1 MNYLSAENISKA
13 FSDRWLFRN
22 VTFGIA
28 RGEKVALVG
37 ANGSGKSTL
46 LSILAGLLPPDDG
59 RVSVRK
65 EVTVGFLNQSPSF
78 DEESTIMD
86 TLFASGHPA
95 LKAIQLY
102 EKALEHPED
111 TAGMEKA
118 IIQMDA
124 LKAWDFETQVKQ
136 ILGKLGIGELD
147 RQVKKLSGGQRKRVA
162 LARVLIEEPD
172 LLILDEP
179 TNHLDLDAIE
189 WLEGRLAASTQTLIL
204 VTHDRYFLDRVS
216 TDIIELDQVQLHR
229 YKGNYSYFLEKKAER
244 QASQAAETEKARNL
258 LRKEL
263 DWMRRQP
270 RARGTKAKYRV
281 DAFYDLQDKAKGPG
295 SDGKLELSVK
305 TTRVGNKILQLDG
318 VKKFFGVQPIVK
330 DFTYTFLRGDRLGI
344 VGKNGVGK
352 TTFLNLITGK
362 LPPDSGTIDKG
373 DTITF
378 GYYTQDDLVFR
389 EEQRVIDIVQEIAE
403 VVQMANGQT
412 VTASQFLQLFRFP
425 PAVQYSMVSKLSGGE
440 RRRLQLLK
448 VLIKN
453 PNFLILDEPTNDL
466 DLDTINVLED
476 FLENFPG
483 CLIIVSHDRYF
494 MDRLVDHLFVFEGAG
509 QIRDFPGN
517 YTDYREWLEEEELLR
532 KEAAVKSTAASAVRP
547 VATPV
552 STDKKKLSFK
562 EKQEYERLE
571 GEIDR
576 LETRKKELVGKM
588 NNGTVSHEELMQWSR
603 EIEGIEA
610 DINTRSDRWLE
621 LGEYL

>member
-1 MNYLSAENISKA
+1 M
-13 FSDRWLFRN
+13 
-22 VTFGIA
+22 
-28 RGEKVALVG
+28 
-37 ANGSGKSTL
+37 
-46 LSILAGLLPPDDG
+46 PPDDG

-118 IIQMDA
+118 ITQMDA
-124 LKAWDFETQVKQ
+124 LKAWDFETKVKQ

-147 RQVKKLSGGQRKRVA
+147 RQVKILSGGQRKRVA

-189 WLEGRLAASTQTLIL
+189 WLEGRLAASAQTLIL

-270 RARGTKAKYRV
+270 QARGTKAKYRV

-305 TTRVGNKILQLDG
+305 TTRVGNKILELDG
-318 VKKFFGVQPIVK
+318 VKKSFGVQPIIK
-330 DFTYTFLRGDRLGI
+330 NFTYTFRRGDRLGI

-362 LPPDSGTIDKG
+362 LPPDSGGIDKG

-517 YTDYREWLEEEELLR
+517 YTDYREWLEDEEALR
-532 KEAAVKSTAASAVRP
+532 KESATKATVAAKP
-547 VATPV
+547 VAAPPP
-552 STDKKKLSFK
+552 SEKRKISFK
-562 EKQEYERLE
+562 EKQEYEKLE

-576 LETRKKELVGKM
+576 LESRKKELVGKM

-603 EIEGIEA
+603 EIEQIEA
-610 DINTRSDRWLE
+610 DINTKSDRWLE
-621 LGEYL
+621 LGEYM

>member
-22 VTFGIA
+22 VTFGIGK
-28 RGEKVALVG
+28 GEKVALVG

-46 LSILAGLLPPDDG
+46 LNVLASALPPDEG
-59 RVSVRK
+59 RVSLRK
-65 EVTVGFLNQSPSF
+65 EITIGFLSQSPVF
-78 DEESTIMD
+78 DEEKTILD
-86 TLFASGHPA
+86 TLFSSGHPA
-95 LKAIQLY
+95 LKAIQSY
-102 EKALEHPED
+102 EAALAHPENTAALER
-111 TAGMEKA
+111 A
-118 IIQMDA
+118 ISEMDA
-124 LKAWDFETQVKQ
+124 TKAWDYETQVKQ
-136 ILGKLGIGELD
+136 ILGKLGIQDLE
-147 RQVKKLSGGQRKRVA
+147 RRVKMLSGGQRKRVA

-204 VTHDRYFLDRVS
+204 VTHDRYFLDRVT
-216 TDIIELDQVQLHR
+216 TDIVELSGTGLQR
-229 YKGNYSYFLEKKAER
+229 YKGNYSYFLEKKAELT
-244 QASQAAETEKARNL
+244 AAQAAETEKARNL

-270 RARGTKAKYRV
+270 KARGTKAKYRV

-295 SDGKLELSVK
+295 SDNKLELSVK
-305 TTRVGNKILQLDG
+305 TTRLGNKILELEDIS
-318 VKKFFGVQPIVK
+318 KFFGEQPIVK
-330 DFTYTFLRGDRLGI
+330 DFSYTFLRGDRLGI

-352 TTFLNLITGK
+352 TTFLNMITGK
-362 LPPDSGTIDKG
+362 LPPNAGKIDKG

-378 GYYTQDDLVFR
+378 GYYTQDDLVFQ
-389 EEQRVIDIVQEIAE
+389 EGQRVIDIVQEIAE
-403 VVQMANGQT
+403 VVPMANGQT

-425 PAVQYSMVSKLSGGE
+425 PPVQYSPVSKLSGGE

-494 MDRLVDHLFVFEGAG
+494 MDRLVEHLFVFEGEG
-509 QIRDFPGN
+509 RIKDFPGN
-517 YTDYREWLEEEELLR
+517 YTDYREELAEEEARRREQ
-532 KEAAVKSTAASAVRP
+532 AAKIAAPVAKAAPASAE
-547 VATPV
+547 
-552 STDKKKLSFK
+552 KKKLSFK

-571 GEIDR
+571 AEIDG
-576 LETRKKELVGKM
+576 LETRKKELVGKL
-588 NNGTVSHEELMQWSR
+588 NAGSAKHEELTGWAR
-603 EIEGIEA
+603 EIEQIEA
-610 DINTRSDRWLE
+610 EIDQKSDRWLE

>member
-22 VTFGIA
+22 VTFGIGK
-28 RGEKVALVG
+28 GEKVALVG

-46 LSILAGLLPPDDG
+46 LNVLASVLPPDEG
-59 RVSVRK
+59 RVSLRK
-65 EVTVGFLNQSPSF
+65 EISIGFLGQSPAF
-78 DEESTIMD
+78 DEEKTILD
-86 TLFASGHPA
+86 TLFSSGHPA
-95 LKAIQLY
+95 LKAIRSY
-102 EKALEHPED
+102 EAALAHPENTAALER
-111 TAGMEKA
+111 A
-118 IIQMDA
+118 ITEMDA
-124 LKAWDFETQVKQ
+124 TKAWDYETQVKQ
-136 ILGKLGIGELD
+136 ILGKLGIQDLE
-147 RQVKKLSGGQRKRVA
+147 RRVKMLSGGQRKRVA

-204 VTHDRYFLDRVS
+204 VTHDRYFLDRVT
-216 TDIIELDQVQLHR
+216 TDIVELSAAGLQR
-229 YKGNYSYFLEKKAER
+229 YKGNYSYFLEKKAELT
-244 QASQAAETEKARNL
+244 ASQAAETEKARNL

-270 RARGTKAKYRV
+270 KARGTKAKYRV
-281 DAFYDLQDKAKGPG
+281 DAFYELQDKAKGPG

-305 TTRVGNKILQLDG
+305 TTRVGNKILELDG
-318 VKKFFGVQPIVK
+318 INKSFGEQPIVTN
-330 DFTYTFLRGDRLGI
+330 FSYTFLRGDRLGI

-352 TTFLNLITGK
+352 TTFLNMITGK
-362 LPPDSGTIDKG
+362 LLPNAGKIDKG

-378 GYYTQDDLVFR
+378 GYYTQDELTFQ
-389 EEQRVIDIVQEIAE
+389 EGQRVIDIVQEIAE
-403 VVQMANGQT
+403 VVPMANGQT

-425 PAVQYSMVSKLSGGE
+425 PPVQYSPVSKLSGGE

-494 MDRLVDHLFVFEGAG
+494 MDRLVEHLFVFEGEG
-509 QIRDFPGN
+509 RIKDFPGN
-517 YTDYREWLEEEELLR
+517 YTDYREELAEEEARR
-532 KEAAVKSTAASAVRP
+532 KEQAAKAAAP
-547 VATPV
+547 VAKAAPATA
-552 STDKKKLSFK
+552 DKKRLSFK

-571 GEIDR
+571 AEIDG
-576 LETRKKELVGKM
+576 LETRKKELVGKL
-588 NNGTVSHEELMQWSR
+588 NAGSAKHEELTGWAR
-603 EIEGIEA
+603 EIEQIEA
-610 DINTRSDRWLE
+610 EIDKKSDRWLE

>member
-229 YKGNYSYFLEKKAER
+229 YKGNYSNFLEKKAER
-244 QASQAAETEKARNL
+244 QAIQSAETEKARNL

-362 LPPDSGTIDKG
+362 LPPDSGGIDKG

-610 DINTRSDRWLE
+610 DINTKSDRWLE
-621 LGEYL
+621 LGEYM